1 VKQEEAYKDYCNGMK
16 YKDIAVKY
24 GVSLST
30 IKSWKIRN
38 KWVRTKIKSTH
49 PKSMHQNTKNTA
61 NQKMFKS
68 VDCNEEL
75 TEKQR
80 LFCLF
85 YATSNNATQSYIK
98 AYDSDK
104 VTAMVNGCKMLRI
117 TKIKDEIH
125 RLKEILRA
133 DIDIDV
139 SDMVRYCLKVVGADI
154 GDYVKFGRQEV
165 PLVID
170 GHSVYD
176 KNTGKQVMETINY
189 VELNDSSA
197 NDTGVIDEVRQGKAG
212 ISIKLAD
219 KKWAWDKLA
228 KLLGFYPEDKHK
240 DDYDQKMLELKERL
254 VKVKEF

>member
-1 VKQEEAYKDYCNGMK
+1 MKQEEAYKDYCNGMK

-49 PKSMHQNTKNTA
+49 PKSMHQ
-61 NQKMFKS
+61 KMFKS
-68 VDCNEEL
+68 VDCNEGL

-117 TKIKDEIH
+117 TKVADEIK

-133 DIDIDV
+133 DLDIDV

-170 GHSVYD
+170 GHPVYD
-176 KNTGKQVMETINY
+176 KDTGKQVMEAINY
-189 VELNDSSA
+189 VELNDSCT

>member
-1 VKQEEAYKDYCNGMK
+1 VKQEEAYNDYCNGMK

-49 PKSMHQNTKNTA
+49 PKSMHQ
-61 NQKMFKS
+61 KMFQS
-68 VDCNEEL
+68 VDCNGGL

-98 AYDSDK
+98 AYQCDK
-104 VTAMVNGCKMLRI
+104 TSAMVEGCKHLRNP
-117 TKIKDEIH
+117 KVADEIK
-125 RLKEILRA
+125 RLR
-133 DIDIDV
+133 DIMRQDFSVDM

-170 GHSVYD
+170 GHPVYD

-189 VELNDSSA
+189 VELNDSCV
-197 NDTGVIDEVRQGKAG
+197 NDTSVIDEVRQGKAG
-212 ISIKLAD
+212 ISIKMAD

-240 DDYDQKMLELKERL
+240 DDYDQKVLELKERL

>member
-1 VKQEEAYKDYCNGMK
+1 MKQEEAYNDYCNGMK

-49 PKSMHQNTKNTA
+49 PKSMHQNTKNTS

-68 VDCNEEL
+68 VDCNEGL

-85 YATSNNATQSYIK
+85 YVTSNNATQSYIK
-98 AYDSDK
+98 AYQCDK
-104 VTAMVNGCKMLRI
+104 TSAMVLGCNLLRNV
-117 TKIKDEIH
+117 KVADEIK
-125 RLKEILRA
+125 RLR
-133 DIDIDV
+133 DIMRQDLSVDV

-165 PLVID
+165 PLIID
-170 GHSVYD
+170 GHLVYD

-197 NDTGVIDEVRQGKAG
+197 NDTGVIDEMRQGKAG